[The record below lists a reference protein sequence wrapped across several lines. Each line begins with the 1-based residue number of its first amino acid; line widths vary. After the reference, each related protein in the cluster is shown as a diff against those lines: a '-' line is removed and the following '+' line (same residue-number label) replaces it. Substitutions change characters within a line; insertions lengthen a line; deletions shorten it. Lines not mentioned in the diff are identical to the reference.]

1 MEKISSQDLSVV
13 VQGPNIKKHTYKC
26 LKSLRKNFPEAQIIF
41 STYKKENTDNLDFD
55 VLVKS
60 NDPKATKL
68 SETMSNNINR
78 ILVTTK
84 AGLNKVT
91 RKYCLKIRSDM
102 FFENDKILLNLGIIF
117 ESSFL
122 RKKYPY
128 MAVGDK
134 AVKLKI
140 DSAIGLN
147 EFYTDRD
154 GNETL
159 VSAKG
164 NEGGFVHVVDS
175 LDEDEKNR
183 NTFMCDMVITGAI
196 RKEADEEKQI
206 PEKVI
211 VKGAIFDFRNAV
223 LPVEFS
229 AVNPAAMNYFE
240 GMGATPQTPKFTK
253 IWGNQVSEQIVRT
266 ITEESA
272 FGNAQVREIK
282 SSRKDFVITGAAKEE
297 YVWDSEETILAS
309 ELAKAMTDREL
320 HLAELKKRWLESKT
334 AEPATTT
341 TQAGATIGGFKF

>member
-1 MEKISSQDLSVV
+1 MKKIINRSHVEGVLYQHSLEMKVS
-13 VQGPNIKKHTYKC
+13 GPNSAK
-26 LKSLRKNFPEAQIIF
+26 P
-41 STYKKENTDNLDFD
+41 NTEYIRGTIDIAT
-55 VLVKS
+55 S
-60 NDPKATKL
+60 NDKL
-68 SETMSNNINR
+68 NI
-78 ILVTTK
+78 VTVRFSYV
-84 AGLNKVT
+84 A
-91 RKYCLKIRSDM
+91 
-102 FFENDKILLNLGIIF
+102 E
-117 ESSFL
+117 
-122 RKKYPY
+122 KYPSGKTNDTYGVLKNIIDEKYGTY

-159 VSAKG
+159 VSVKG

-175 LDEDEKNR
+175 LDIDEKNR

-196 RKEADEEKQI
+196 RREADEERQI

-334 AEPATTT
+334 AQSTTTTT